1 MLTYLLFSLLSPA
14 VRAQDH
20 TEFDAGLYGG
30 YFLGF
35 VQESAPSS
43 LTWGAHGTVQNGTWG
58 GELALGRMLGPYDD
72 AAAKIVGGAFDPRI
86 EGQYYF
92 QDFSARLRP
101 FVGVGLG
108 VYTQNERFSPFIDL
122 GPSIEYNLLPVLDA
136 RADLRLRVVTGSKAA
151 EAGVGPGVLLDV
163 GFQIHN
169 PRVQDADG
177 DGVYDDT
184 DGCRDQA
191 EDKDGFA
198 DTDGCPDPDN
208 DNDGVPDTTDQ
219 CKDLVEDIDGFTDT
233 DGCPDVDNDN
243 DGILDQVDQCR
254 DQAEDKDAFND
265 ADGCPDPDNDND
277 GVPDGSDK
285 CPLEPETM
293 NDFRDKDGCADEV
306 PAEVRKFQGKIE
318 GITFETGKATIK
330 PESFKVLDSATAVL
344 KQFED
349 VRIEVQGHTDDVGDD
364 AKNLT
369 LSQDRAAAV
378 VAYFVSKGIAADR
391 LVALG
396 YGETKPVAP
405 NDSAANR
412 GLNRRVEF
420 KRIQ

>member
-1 MLTYLLFSLLSPA
+1 MLTFLLFSLLATPA
-14 VRAQDH
+14 RAQDQV
-20 TEFDAGLYGG
+20 EFDAGLYGG

-35 VQESAPSS
+35 NQSSAPSS
-43 LTWGAHGTVQNGTWG
+43 PTWGAHGTVQNGTWG
-58 GELALGRMLGPYDD
+58 GEVALGRMLGPYDD
-72 AAAKIVGGAFDPRI
+72 AKAKTVGGAFDPRI

-101 FVGVGLG
+101 FVGLGLG
-108 VYTQNERFSPFIDL
+108 VYTQNDRFSPFIDL
-122 GPSIEYNLLPVLDA
+122 GPSIEYNVFPVLDL
-136 RADLRLRVVTGSKAA
+136 RGDLRFRLVTGSKAL
-151 EAGVGPGVLLDV
+151 EAPAGPGLLIDV

-177 DGVYDDT
+177 DGIYDDV
-184 DGCRDQA
+184 DGCRDQP

-198 DTDGCPDPDN
+198 DSDGCPDNDN
-208 DNDGVPDTTDQ
+208 DNDGVPDTSDQ
-219 CKDLVEDIDGFTDT
+219 CKDQVEDIDGFTDS

-265 ADGCPDPDNDND
+265 TDGCPDPDNDGD
-277 GVPDGSDK
+277 GIADTSDK
-285 CPLEPETM
+285 CPTEAETM
-293 NDFRDKDGCADEV
+293 NDFRDKDGCPDEV
-306 PAEVRKFQGKIE
+306 PAEVRRFSGKIE

-330 PESFKVLDSATAVL
+330 PESYKVLDAATAVL

-391 LVALG
+391 LVAMG
-396 YGETKPVAP
+396 YGENKPMVP
-405 NDSAANR
+405 NDSSPNR
-412 GLNRRVEF
+412 AQNRRVEF
-420 KRIQ
+420 KRMQ